1 MAENPDQ
8 IRPLAPS
15 LTVTAVQNSIEGTA
29 SDLVLT
35 YSPNS
40 VLSLGGVVFRLPE
53 GFTATTNDT
62 LNNNN
67 LTSSQLSEGGRKVT
81 LPLTLDLLGL
91 AQFTLVL
98 KNKTLPAAGT
108 YTFSA
113 ENTVLTI
120 GSLLPA
126 SADLTVNPAAFAYV
140 TNYLSNHV
148 GVLNKMTGT
157 VSSVIPVGAAPLGI
171 TITPNGRFLYV

>member
-1 MAENPDQ
+1 MAP
-8 IRPLAPS
+8 A
-15 LTVTAVQNSIEGTA
+15 LTVNAVQNNVEGTTA
-29 SDLVLT
+29 DLVLT

-62 LNNNN
+62 VNNTN
-67 LTSSQLSEGGRKVT
+67 LASSQISGGGRKVT

-98 KNKTLPAAGT
+98 KNKTLPPAGT

-113 ENTVLTI
+113 ENTVLII

-126 SADLTVNPAAFAYV
+126 SADRNCRIAERTAFICAEY
-140 TNYLSNHV
+140 
-148 GVLNKMTGT
+148 
-157 VSSVIPVGAAPLGI
+157 
-171 TITPNGRFLYV
+171 